1 MGGRKLEAEEVR
13 KWLDEV
19 IESKKRFLS
28 LKKFNEN
35 IELGTTESDYEV
47 PLFEGIELIAE
58 ALGENLE
65 ENCTKNLR
73 WKYYYSFSYKGVR
86 IIQLCENRI
95 EK

>member
-19 IESKKRFLS
+19 IESKKRFLG

-35 IELGTTESDYEV
+35 IMLSTVETDNAVFLY
-47 PLFEGIELIAE
+47 EGIDAIAKV
-58 ALGENLE
+58 LGEKLE
-65 ENCTKNLR
+65 EKYDPDLR
-73 WKYYYSFSYKGVR
+73 CKYYYSFSYKGVR
-86 IIQLCENRI
+86 IAQISESRI